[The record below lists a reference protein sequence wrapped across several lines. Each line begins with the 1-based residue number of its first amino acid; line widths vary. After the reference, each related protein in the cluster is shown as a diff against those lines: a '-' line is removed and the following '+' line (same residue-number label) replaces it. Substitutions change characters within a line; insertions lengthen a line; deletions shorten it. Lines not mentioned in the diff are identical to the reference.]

1 MKKTILISLASLS
14 LVAMSSCS
22 IPESDKNLEVMIL
35 DSEFIKNTT
44 IPMGDDGDPDYSADW
59 SPTYY
64 VEMDI
69 AVKNL
74 SQNDLEGIALK
85 DLKLILPEGEEV
97 ALESELS
104 VTKSHCLS
112 FQKEEEV
119 DTFDLSKDCTIILK
133 LSSRNIENIF
143 GLYDKVSSSFKL
155 ANDTFT
161 TQVFSTGKTEVYDAF

>member
-35 DSEFIKNTT
+35 DSEFTINSA
-44 IPMGDDGDPDYSADW
+44 IPMDGGDPDYSADW

-64 VEMDI
+64 VEMEI
-69 AVKNL
+69 AVRNL
-74 SQNDLEGIALK
+74 SQKDLESIALE

-119 DTFDLSKDCTIILK
+119 DTFNLSKDCTVTLR

-143 GLYDKVSSSFKL
+143 RMNQFASASFEL
-155 ANDTFT
+155 SNEDFT
-161 TQVFSTGKTEVYDAF
+161 TQTFYTGEVEIGNAF